1 MLSGRIA
8 FAALGIAC
16 VAAAAGGSY
25 LATRHNIADTAA
37 PGLTAASVP
46 GDTATTAAPAQTS
59 SAVADTAA
67 PAPDVA
73 APSAPRTA
81 AQPAQPT
88 RQAGAPVARN
98 TTPARPSAPQVARVE
113 PVPAAADRPVAGIAP
128 ALPAPPAEQAPVA
141 RVDERSY
148 DAPKPVEPPV
158 PTFDELVVAADSVIG
173 LRLENSLSS
182 ERAHVEDRVEA
193 RVVRDIRVNG
203 RVAVPAGSRV
213 QGVVT
218 AVERGGR
225 VRERAQLGIRFN
237 TLQLTDG
244 TRLPIST
251 STIFRYGEAPGNDTA
266 KKVGGGAVA
275 GTILGAIIGGG
286 KGAAIGAAAGAAGG
300 SAMVMRGE
308 RSEAVFEAGGDI
320 TVAIRAPLT
329 ITVER

>member
-46 GDTATTAAPAQTS
+46 GDTAATAAPAQTS
-59 SAVADTAA
+59 VAVADAAA

-73 APSAPRTA
+73 APRAPRAA
-81 AQPAQPT
+81 AQPSLPS
-88 RQAGAPVARN
+88 RQATAPALQ
-98 TTPARPSAPQVARVE
+98 SAPQVARVE

-128 ALPAPPAEQAPVA
+128 AMPAPPAEQAPTT
-141 RVDERSY
+141 RVDDRSY

-182 ERAHVEDRVEA
+182 ERARVEDRVEA

-251 STIFRYGEAPGNDTA
+251 GTIFRYGEAPGNDTA

-300 SAMVMRGE
+300 GAMVMRGE

>member
-8 FAALGIAC
+8 VAALGTAC

-46 GDTATTAAPAQTS
+46 GDTATAAAPAQTGG
-59 SAVADTAA
+59 AGA
-67 PAPDVA
+67 PAPVQDVE
-73 APSAPRTA
+73 APSAPRA
-81 AQPAQPT
+81 SAPPAVPS
-88 RQAGAPVARN
+88 RQAAVAREIP
-98 TTPARPSAPQVARVE
+98 PARPSPPQVARVDSL
-113 PVPAAADRPVAGIAP
+113 PATTSIAP
-128 ALPAPPAEQAPVA
+128 AIPAPTAEPAPVA
-141 RVDERSY
+141 RVDERSD
-148 DAPKPVEPPV
+148 DAPKPVEPPE
-158 PTFDELVVAADSVIG
+158 PTFEELVVAADSVIG

-244 TRLPIST
+244 TRLSIST
-251 STIFRYGEAPGNDTA
+251 GTIFRYGEAPGNDTA

-286 KGAAIGAAAGAAGG
+286 KGSAIGAAAGAAGG
-300 SAMVMRGE
+300 AMVMRGE

>member
-8 FAALGIAC
+8 VAALGIAC

-46 GDTATTAAPAQTS
+46 GDTATASASAGV
-59 SAVADTAA
+59 AVADT
-67 PAPDVA
+67 PAPVPEAA
-73 APSAPRTA
+73 APSAPRVATA
-81 AQPAQPT
+81 QAALS
-88 RQAGAPVARN
+88 RQAAAPVARE
-98 TTPARPSAPQVARVE
+98 TTPARPAAPQVARVE
-113 PVPAAADRPVAGIAP
+113 PVPAAVEKAATVAP
-128 ALPAPPAEQAPVA
+128 ALPAPSVEQAPVA
-141 RVDERSY
+141 RADERSY

-182 ERAHVEDRVEA
+182 ERARIEDRVEA

-218 AVERGGR
+218 TVERGGR

-251 STIFRYGEAPGNDTA
+251 NTIFRYGEAPGNDTA

>member
-8 FAALGIAC
+8 IASLGIAC

-25 LATRHNIADTAA
+25 LATRHNMADTAA
-37 PGLTAASVP
+37 PGLMAARVP
-46 GDTATTAAPAQTS
+46 
-59 SAVADTAA
+59 ADTAA
-67 PAPDVA
+67 PTLPAETP
-73 APSAPRTA
+73 APSAAPTGATPDAPVPAAPRASAPAASPTHQTA
-81 AQPAQPT
+81 APVRDT
-88 RQAGAPVARN
+88 APVR
-98 TTPARPSAPQVARVE
+98 TSTPQVARVE
-113 PVPAAADRPVAGIAP
+113 AAPVPVERPATSVAAVAAP
-128 ALPAPPAEQAPVA
+128 TAEPMPAP
-141 RVDERSY
+141 RVDERVV
-148 DAPKPVEPPV
+148 DAPKPVDPPV

-173 LRLENSLSS
+173 IRLENSLSS

-218 AVERGGR
+218 NVERGGR
-225 VRERAQLGIRFN
+225 MRDRAQLGIRFQ

-251 STIFRYGEAPGNDTA
+251 GTIFRYGDAPGNDTA

-275 GTILGAIIGGG
+275 GTILGAILGGG

-300 SAMVMRGE
+300 GAMVMRGE
-308 RSEAVFEAGGDI
+308 RSEAVFEPDLTI
-320 TVAIRAPLT
+320 AIRSPLT